1 MPELNIQTSNNVK
14 QNFRD
19 YMRRY
24 FRSEHNIGLQYIRDI
39 VFMLMN
45 FKEINTLK
53 QDLGER
59 EYQLTKQALQDYG
72 SLYNYANLLS
82 HNVIKMQEKHE
93 GDLLRTKINIQN
105 QNLMKV
111 AEKLPAVNY
120 RIFRAFFIL
129 VNNCDLKN
137 IAVPKEERFDSRK
150 QYPSYLE
157 PEKTSF

>member
-1 MPELNIQTSNNVK
+1 MPEFNIQTSNNVK

-82 HNVIKMQEKHE
+82 DNIIKMQEKHE

-111 AEKLPAVNY
+111 
-120 RIFRAFFIL
+120 
-129 VNNCDLKN
+129 
-137 IAVPKEERFDSRK
+137 
-150 QYPSYLE
+150 
-157 PEKTSF
+157 T